1 MLENNKNYLLYG
13 NYQNP
18 AVGTETQTL
27 FYTYILVFIAIT
39 IGKGEGYSG
48 TQGTIACPRA
58 QKQTESAQIRHL
70 YSKSWNIFVP
80 PAQKKQLQWKTVL
93 NPHNLKH

>member
-27 FYTYILVFIAIT
+27 FYTYILVFIAIGINGIEGILRIMQLHKNAAKKWLSFLT
-39 IGKGEGYSG
+39 IINY
-48 TQGTIACPRA
+48 
-58 QKQTESAQIRHL
+58 
-70 YSKSWNIFVP
+70 
-80 PAQKKQLQWKTVL
+80 
-93 NPHNLKH
+93 